1 VSTAQQPA
9 TAPSGQPPH
18 PEALGRQALVLAIV
32 LGIVASLAASIYLGA
47 VTAVQDWLWKD
58 LPGTFGWT
66 SLPWWWVLLL
76 MLVGAVIVFLAWRL
90 PGKTGQGPLTGLHFN
105 VTPRDAGSFLLAATA
120 SLIFGFVVGPEA
132 PLIIVGTTVAA
143 LLLRGRDPKAI
154 QLGML
159 LGGAAAIGLIF
170 GNPFI
175 TAFLFLEFAAMGAM
189 PAVALVPTFVALGT
203 GYLVQVGV
211 GSWSGLAMHTLSVP
225 GLPVYDHETVPD
237 LLAGAAIAIVAGIA
251 AVIVR
256 EFGERISDLAGRFR
270 GPVLFGSAIVIA
282 AIAIGLSAGRD
293 VPVNLV
299 LFSGETAMGT
309 MLAQTSGL
317 TVLLI
322 VLAKCLAYGLSI
334 GGGYRGGP
342 IFPIT
347 FIGLGIA
354 VLATLVF
361 TDLPIGPMA
370 AASIAAAATV
380 MLRLPFTSAL
390 LAVLILGSAGMAI
403 APFAIIGSV
412 IGFGMRQAL
421 DRFDAKR
428 EASLHVEGE
437 VVDGSQ
443 SR

>member
-1 VSTAQQPA
+1 MSAAATPA
-9 TAPSGQPPH
+9 PPH
-18 PEALGRQALVLAIV
+18 PEALGRAALVLAIV
-32 LGIVASLAASIYLGA
+32 LGVVASLLASVYLGI
-47 VTAVQDWLWKD
+47 VTAAQEWLWRD
-58 LPGTFGWT
+58 LPEQFGWST
-66 SLPWWWVLLL
+66 LPWYWVVGL
-76 MLVGAVIVFLAWRL
+76 MVVGAAIVLVAARL
-90 PGKTGQGPLTGLHFN
+90 PGATGQGPLTGLHFN

-132 PLIIVGTTVAA
+132 PLIIVGTTVGA
-143 LLLRGRDPKAI
+143 LLLRGRDPKVV

-211 GSWSGLAMHTLSVP
+211 GQWSGLAMHPLAVP
-225 GLPVYDHETVPD
+225 GIPEYTHETVPD
-237 LLAGAAIAIVAGIA
+237 LLAGIAIALIAGIA
-251 AVIVR
+251 AVVVR
-256 EFGERISDLAGRFR
+256 EFGERVAAVAARFR
-270 GPVLFGSAIVIA
+270 APVLFGTALVIA
-282 AIAIGLSAGRD
+282 LVTVALSTWHD
-293 VPVNLV
+293 IPPDLV
-299 LFSGETAMGT
+299 LFSGETAMGSLVT
-309 MLAQTSGL
+309 QTSAV

-347 FIGLGIA
+347 FIGVAIA
-354 VLATLVF
+354 VLATLVV
-361 TDLPIGPMA
+361 TGLPLGPMA
-370 AASIAAAATV
+370 AAAVAAAATV

-390 LAVLILGSAGMAI
+390 LAMLILGSAGMAI
-403 APFAIIGSV
+403 APFAIIGAV

-421 DRFDAKR
+421 DRFDAR
-428 EASLHVEGE
+428 RAAAAPAPATEAAS
-437 VVDGSQ
+437 
-443 SR
+443 

>member
-1 VSTAQQPA
+1 MST
-9 TAPSGQPPH
+9 THPPT

-32 LGIVASLAASIYLGA
+32 LGILASLTASVYLGA
-47 VTAVQDWLWKD
+47 VTAVQEWLWQD
-58 LPGTFGWT
+58 LPTSFGWQT
-66 SLPWWWVLLL
+66 LPWWWVLLL
-76 MLVGAVIVFLAWRL
+76 LLVGTGIVALAWRL
-90 PGKTGQGPLTGLHFN
+90 PGRTGQSPLTGLHFN
-105 VTPRDAGSFLLAATA
+105 VTPRDAGSFLLAASA

-143 LLLRGRDPKAI
+143 LLLRGRDPKAV

-175 TAFLFLEFAAMGAM
+175 TAFMFLEFAAMGVM

-211 GSWSGLAMHTLSVP
+211 GQWSGLAMHTLSVP
-225 GLPVYDHETVPD
+225 GLPVYDHETLRD
-237 LLAGAAIAIVAGIA
+237 LVVGLVIAIAAGIM
-251 AVIVR
+251 AVLVR
-256 EFGERISDLAGRFR
+256 EFGERVSALAARYR
-270 GPVLFGSAIVIA
+270 VAVLAGSAIVIA
-282 AIAIGLSAGRD
+282 AAAIALSAGRD
-293 VPVNLV
+293 VSVSLV
-299 LFSGETAMGT
+299 LFSGETAMGAL
-309 MLAQTSGL
+309 LAETSAL

-322 VLAKCLAYGLSI
+322 VLAKSLAYALSI
-334 GGGYRGGP
+334 GGGFRGGP

-354 VLATLVF
+354 VLSTLVF

-403 APFAIIGSV
+403 APFAIIGAV
-412 IGFGMRQAL
+412 VGFGMRQAL
-421 DRFDAKR
+421 DKFDAR
-428 EASLHVEGE
+428 RAAAAEPATA
-437 VVDGSQ
+437 
-443 SR
+443 